1 LENNLQ
7 KQQQEKGENMKKLV
21 GNYSTFNRNSRNPL
35 DLFMSTLSLPVG
47 VAAEGLGRVLNGL
60 QTGSE
65 ASGLLAGAGLAGGT
79 SKMFEALKDN
89 PLGGMRKA
97 EIEELKT
104 KLKANQEYFDDLL
117 NELSNSGREGIPTFN
132 KDRFDQLKAEIMQ
145 QNPSSSLLKAMKKI
159 EKMITTLNDSQQRV
173 NTKSEQTQKQSFD
186 LAIQRL
192 ALEITDELGRIEK
205 LVGTSEVNQPTGIFA
220 KLAGELKTWFK
231 DIMLSFRESKLQGLK
246 HLALGFGE
254 VLLGIGAVV
263 ATFALAALMLPVLV
277 ASIGVNLATRAAN
290 VVAGVCLHVFSRV
303 YNLTASIFSKG
314 FLSRKEVN
322 GKSQQQIFDDRTEE
336 MTKKLEEKASELFA
350 QAKKFDNPKETV
362 QKVAKFFTKSPA
374 SVQSSSKSEY
384 ADGAGPSPQDAEGTR
399 VVQGRIDR
407 LADTA
412 SGQGPESIL
421 RAGLNLSRSEGDV

>member
-1 LENNLQ
+1 
-7 KQQQEKGENMKKLV
+7 MK
-21 GNYSTFNRNSRNPL
+21 NYSTFDENSRNPL

-47 VAAEGLGRVLNGL
+47 VAASGLGRVLKVL

-65 ASGLLAGAGLAGGT
+65 ASGILAVGGLAGGT

-104 KLKANQEYFDDLL
+104 KLKANQDYFDLVLD
-117 NELSNSGREGIPTFN
+117 ELSNSGRKGIHTFN
-132 KDRFDQLKAEIMQ
+132 KDRFDQLKTEIMQ

-173 NTKSEQTQKQSFD
+173 KKPESEQTQTQSFD
-186 LAIQRL
+186 LAIQAL
-192 ALEITDELGRIEK
+192 AREITDELGRIAK
-205 LVGTSEVNQPTGIFA
+205 LVGTSEVNQETGIFA

-246 HLALGFGE
+246 HVALGFGE

-290 VVAGVCLHVFSRV
+290 LVAGVCLNVFSRV
-303 YNLTASIFSKG
+303 YSLTASIFSKG
-314 FLSRKEVN
+314 FLSRKVD
-322 GKSQQQIFDDRTEE
+322 SQGSSPQSSFDAKTEE
-336 MTKKLEEKASELFA
+336 MTKKLEARADAFFA
-350 QAKKFDNPKETV
+350 QAKKFDPKETLK
-362 QKVAKFFTKSPA
+362 KVEKFFTKSPA
-374 SVQSSSKSEY
+374 SVQSSVKSEY
-384 ADGAGPSPQDAEGTR
+384 AGGAGPRRQDAADGAGPSRHDEVDTQ
-399 VVQGRIDR
+399 VIDR
-407 LADTA
+407 LANPA
-412 SGQGPESIL
+412 SGQDPESIL
-421 RAGLNLSRSEGDV
+421 GAGLNLSRSERNV